1 MTRCLHLSRIDD
13 SGTPLLYRRWNSL
26 LLFAEGTAP
35 YSALTQTP
43 LLCHRNHAPPPPLF
57 WLTLAR
63 QYSTVKLALC
73 LTRLADPQPCPI
85 NRLPRTAGV
94 PGFRC
99 LTLIGSIIL
108 TLNCRCQRL
117 DLYFDPYVCLYQ
129 PFVLNF
135 SFPTEVFTIKCEALF
150 VLVYNRN

>member
-1 MTRCLHLSRIDD
+1 MTLEPHYYIDAGIAYYFSLKGRRRILP
-13 SGTPLLYRRWNSL
+13 SHRR
-26 LLFAEGTAP
+26 
-35 YSALTQTP
+35 
-43 LLCHRNHAPPPPLF
+43 LCYAIAITRPPPPLF